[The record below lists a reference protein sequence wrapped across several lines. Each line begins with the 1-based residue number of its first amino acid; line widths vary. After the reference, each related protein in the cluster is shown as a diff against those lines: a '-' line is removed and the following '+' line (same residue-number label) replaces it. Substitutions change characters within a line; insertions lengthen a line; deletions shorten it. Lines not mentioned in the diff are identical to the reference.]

1 MKIGVIGAG
10 RLGLTFALLCEKNG
24 YDVLVSDVR
33 EDYVF
38 NLNQKICITNE
49 PLVQSMLLDTTK
61 FSATTNNIEVI
72 ENSDIIFIF
81 VATPSTLDGNYDTTK
96 VFEVVSDFYTA
107 NSLDIQLYGKKVIV
121 GCTTNPGDTEQVQQR
136 LNMFNIQVAYNPEF
150 IAQGEIVK
158 GLEESDIVLIGTD
171 YTELGNEL
179 IEIYKRIQT
188 TAVNAYVMSPKAAE
202 LTKIGINCFLT
213 TKISYA
219 NMMGDIMVKA
229 GLEDEINMVLTAIG
243 GDTRVGKK
251 YMKYGFGFGGPCLPR
266 DNRALGYY
274 AKNLGMELNL
284 PLTVDNFN
292 KEHANFLK
300 EYYISKN
307 PDKSVPFV
315 MNYITYKKGT
325 DITEESQQFQLCI
338 DLLTEGYSVNVIEID
353 AVSKQLNSLSES
365 YNGRLRFFKPGTNPE
380 GFKINL
386 Q

>member
-1 MKIGVIGAG
+1 MKIGIIGAG

-24 YDVLVSDVR
+24 YDVIVSDVR

-49 PLVQSMLLDTTK
+49 PLIQSMLLDSK
-61 FSATTNNIEVI
+61 NFSATTNNLDVI
-72 ENSDIIFIF
+72 RETDMIFTF

-107 NSLDIQLYGKKVIV
+107 NTLEIPLYSKKLII
-121 GCTTNPGDTEQVQQR
+121 GCTTNPGDTSQVQQR

-158 GLEESDIVLIGTD
+158 GLEQSDIVLIGTD
-171 YTELGNEL
+171 YQELSNEL
-179 IEIYKRIQT
+179 VQIYNKIQT
-188 TAVNAYVMSPKAAE
+188 TPVNAYVMSPKAAE

-219 NMMGDIMVKA
+219 NMMGDIMVKS
-229 GLEDEINMVLTAIG
+229 GLENEIDLVLAAVG

-266 DNRALGYY
+266 DNRALGHY
-274 AKNLGMELNL
+274 AKNIGMELNL

-292 KEHANFLK
+292 KEHAKFLK
-300 EYYISKN
+300 EHYIQKN
-307 PDKSVPFV
+307 PDKTVPFV
-315 MNYITYKKGT
+315 MNYITYKRGT
-325 DITEESQQFQLCI
+325 DILEESQQFQLCV
-338 DLLTEGYSVNVIEID
+338 DLLTEGYTVNVIEID
-353 AVSKQLNSLSES
+353 EIAKKLNDLSES
-365 YNGRLRFFKPGTNPE
+365 YNHRLKFFKPGTNPS
-380 GFKINL
+380 GYKINL

>member
-1 MKIGVIGAG
+1 MKIGIIGAG

-24 YDVLVSDVR
+24 YDVIVSDIR

-49 PLVQSMLLDTTK
+49 PLIQSMLLDTTK
-61 FSATTNNIEVI
+61 FSATTNNVEVI
-72 ENSDIIFIF
+72 KNSDLIFIF
-81 VATPSTLDGNYDTTK
+81 VSTPSTLVGDYDTTK
-96 VFEVVSDFYTA
+96 VFDVVSDFYSA
-107 NSLDIQLYGKKVIV
+107 NSQDIQLYGKKVIV

-136 LNMFNIQVAYNPEF
+136 LNMFNVQVAYNPEF

-158 GLEESDIVLIGTD
+158 GLEQSDIVLIGTE
-171 YTELGNEL
+171 YTELGDDL
-179 IEIYKRIQT
+179 IDIYNKIQT
-188 TAVNAYVMSPKAAE
+188 TTVNAYVMSPKAAE

-219 NMMGDIMVKA
+219 NMMGDIMIKS
-229 GLEDEINMVLTAIG
+229 GLENEISMVLSAIG

-251 YMKYGFGFGGPCLPR
+251 YMNYGFGFGGPCLPR
-266 DNRALGYY
+266 DNRALGHY

-300 EYYISKN
+300 EYYIGKN
-307 PDKSVPFV
+307 PDKTVPFV

-338 DLLTEGYSVNVIEID
+338 DLLDEGYMLNVIEID
-353 AVSKQLNSLSES
+353 SVSKELNSLSES
-365 YNGRLRFFKPGTNPE
+365 YNGRLKFFKVGTNPE
-380 GFKINL
+380 GYKINL

>member
-1 MKIGVIGAG
+1 MKIGIIGAG

-24 YDVLVSDVR
+24 YDVIVSDIR

-49 PLVQSMLLDTTK
+49 PLIQSMLLDTTK

-72 ENSDIIFIF
+72 KNSDLIFIF
-81 VATPSTLDGNYDTTK
+81 VSTPSTLVGDYDTTK
-96 VFEVVSDFYTA
+96 VFDIVSDFYSA
-107 NSLDIQLYGKKVIV
+107 NSQDIQLYGKKVIV

-136 LNMFNIQVAYNPEF
+136 LNMFNVQVAYNPEF

-158 GLEESDIVLIGTD
+158 GLEQSDIVLIGTE
-171 YTELGNEL
+171 YTELGDDL
-179 IEIYKRIQT
+179 IDIYNKIQT
-188 TAVNAYVMSPKAAE
+188 TTVNAYVMSPKAAE

-219 NMMGDIMVKA
+219 NMMGNIMIKS
-229 GLEDEINMVLTAIG
+229 GLENEISMVLSAIG

-251 YMKYGFGFGGPCLPR
+251 YMNYGFGFGGPCLPR
-266 DNRALGYY
+266 DNRALGHY

-300 EYYISKN
+300 EYYIGKN
-307 PDKSVPFV
+307 PDKTVPFV

-338 DLLTEGYSVNVIEID
+338 DLLDEGYMLNVIEID
-353 AVSKQLNSLSES
+353 SVSKELNSLSES
-365 YNGRLRFFKPGTNPE
+365 YNGRLKFFKVGTNPE
-380 GFKINL
+380 GYKINL